1 MTDIEKTNS
10 TLPAEKAGS
19 TLPTNG
25 TTLPQ
30 QPKRISTNLMTNILL
45 LLLGIVLIVFYSQVD
60 VLHWIALIMGALF
73 ALPSL
78 MFLVKVALRHAD
90 ARTSNDYLGVVP
102 AIGGLCFGVVMLLK
116 PHLFEGVITLLMG
129 VLLIVLGLFH
139 VVYLL
144 LSKRVI
150 NVGGWYFFA
159 PLLVITAGAAIL
171 FSPELRD
178 NGGTVALLTGV
189 GLLLFNFTSLQEY
202 FAERRNRK
210 DQSDITDLTKTAEAN
225 EPHYEL

>member
-1 MTDIEKTNS
+1 MTDIEKSNS
-10 TLPAEKAGS
+10 TLPTEKAGS
-19 TLPTNG
+19 TTPANG
-25 TTLPQ
+25 AGSPRH
-30 QPKRISTNLMTNILL
+30 PRRASINLLTNILL
-45 LLLGIVLIVFYSQVD
+45 LLVGIVLLIFYSQVD
-60 VLHWIALIMGALF
+60 VLRWVALVMGGLF

-78 MFLVKVALRHAD
+78 VFLVKVSLRHAD

-178 NGGTVALLTGV
+178 NGGTVALLTGI

-210 DQSDITDLTKTAEAN
+210 DQSDDTGLAN
-225 EPHYEL
+225 SPDSGEPHYEL